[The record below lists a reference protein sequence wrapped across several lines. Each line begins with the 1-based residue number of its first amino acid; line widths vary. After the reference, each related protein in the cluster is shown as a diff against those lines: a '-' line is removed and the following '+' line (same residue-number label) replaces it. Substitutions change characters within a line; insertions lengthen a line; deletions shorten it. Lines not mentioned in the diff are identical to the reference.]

1 MPLPIQSPAAGAPLA
16 ASLQPSAPNAAPPAS
31 DPIVEVA
38 PPSSGQTRLVIEQD
52 ARSGAFVYKTVDPL
66 SQEVL
71 SQYPSDEL
79 LALKERAEY
88 QPGALVQQSV

>member
-1 MPLPIQSPAAGAPLA
+1 VGAPPA
-16 ASLQPSAPNAAPPAS
+16 ASLELSAPTAAPPAP
-31 DPIVEVA
+31 DPVAEVA
-38 PPSSGQTRLVIEQD
+38 APLSGQTRLIIEQD

-88 QPGALVQQSV
+88 QPGALIQQKV